1 MVGSGKAS
9 IASIAEISRANV
21 ADMGSMVPE
30 PVRALASLGSWGSH
44 TQNQERDLHKWLKGL
59 HQLNLQTYDV
69 DIQLEAWGA
78 KQKFYYN
85 QHVKSFLTPKWVNL
99 PLLGLQAPNE
109 PGLRSTTIPFLLP
122 HEIFQAL
129 WEAGKCQVGAFCI
142 NPSNLKKPPHN
153 LEGLSFP
160 KYIGGTSCFP
170 LCSLIYPC
178 WVVRVAGKFRISG
191 TIAFNKKNG

>member
-9 IASIAEISRANV
+9 LASIAEISRANV

-142 NPSNLKKPPHN
+142 NPSNFKNHPITWRASVFQSTLGVH
-153 LEGLSFP
+153 LVFP
-160 KYIGGTSCFP
+160 CA
-170 LCSLIYPC
+170 
-178 WVVRVAGKFRISG
+178 V
-191 TIAFNKKNG
+191 